1 MGLLQIHYLEVTKIN
16 SFNIPNLI
24 TASRIL
30 LSISLLFVEPQS
42 ILFFVIYAICG
53 TTDILD
59 GYIARRKKIATNL
72 GSTLDS
78 LADFIFICIML
89 IIYLP
94 ILKIPTWCMVCV
106 AVISIIRLISVL
118 IGFIKY
124 KTFAFLHT
132 YANKVTGILLFCFP
146 LLYLIFGIAITCF
159 LLSIIAV
166 ISAIEELTINITS
179 KKLSRDIKSL
189 FSLEK

>member
-1 MGLLQIHYLEVTKIN
+1 MAKIN
-16 SFNIPNLI
+16 SLNIPNVI

-59 GYIARRKKIATNL
+59 GYIARTKKISTNL
-72 GSTLDS
+72 GAVLDS
-78 LADFIFICIML
+78 FADLIFISIML
-89 IIYLP
+89 LIYLP
-94 ILKIPTWCMVCV
+94 ILNIPMWCLVCI
-106 AVISIIRLISVL
+106 AVISIIRLCSVL

-124 KTFAFLHT
+124 KTLAFLHT

-146 LLYLIFGIAITCF
+146 ILYFIFGMEITCF
-159 LLSIIAV
+159 LLSIIAF
-166 ISAIEELTINITS
+166 ISAIEELAINITS
-179 KKLSRDIKSL
+179 KTLRRDIKSI
-189 FSLEK
+189 FIIEK